1 MGNERLDRRGIKF
14 VVVNDSHSPRFCVKE
29 RKQQQRDYL
38 KISYLTFPDCA
49 LPGKKKKRE
58 GGGKSRIVISTM
70 DVYHG
75 RWTN

>member
-38 KISYLTFPDCA
+38 KISYLTFSRIVCCRER
-49 LPGKKKKRE
+49 KKK
-58 GGGKSRIVISTM
+58 GKSRIVISTM